1 MSIDPTSLGPNW
13 WTSLTHGGLLIAPA
27 MVEKAFSADLEPLP
41 TWRAEAL
48 RRALTRRAETG
59 VRTLLDTVFTQV
71 LGYDS
76 ARWNRNPPAEQWSR
90 RLITGDTERPDRLY
104 IGGDG
109 AQGGLVFPIFT
120 EKPDIRIGY
129 HRGRRAVARVV
140 EWLRKSDLKVALLAT
155 EQQWRLIYAGSDFE
169 AWCEWNLD
177 LWFEAGQPALQVEAL
192 RRLLEPVSVPVRLL
206 DAIQDSRRGQSELT
220 SVLGER
226 VRQAVEK
233 LIQSSAANLE
243 GLNVLPSDIYLAATR
258 MIMRCVVA
266 LFAEGKGMLGRDVP
280 AYHDSYGVQG
290 LREQLERISLGR
302 PEILIEEPH
311 FAWPRLISLFR
322 LIHSGSSHPQLTTTR
337 YGGTLFEPGDLQS
350 GDPVLRAV
358 AAFESTHPVP
368 ATGTCT
374 TCCSCSPEL
383 L

>member
-1 MSIDPTSLGPNW
+1 M
-13 WTSLTHGGLLIAPA
+13 
-27 MVEKAFSADLEPLP
+27 
-41 TWRAEAL
+41 
-48 RRALTRRAETG
+48 
-59 VRTLLDTVFTQV
+59 
-71 LGYDS
+71 
-76 ARWNRNPPAEQWSR
+76 
-90 RLITGDTERPDRLY
+90 
-104 IGGDG
+104 
-109 AQGGLVFPIFT
+109 FPIFT

-192 RRLLEPVSVPVRLL
+192 RRLLDPATVPVRLL

-266 LFAEGKGMLGRDVP
+266 LFAEGKGMLGRDMP

-322 LIHSGSSHPQLTTTR
+322 AHSLRVLASAADNNALRRNAVRTRRSLIR
-337 YGGTLFEPGDLQS
+337 
-350 GDPVLRAV
+350 
-358 AAFESTHPVP
+358 
-368 ATGTCT
+368 
-374 TCCSCSPEL
+374 
-383 L
+383 